1 MYFWR
6 VIMTEQIM
14 FWATV
19 LSPIVGVIAIIVALI
34 IAHGSSKDTSKQIK
48 GIYNLLDVYIASQN
62 PIMIEL
68 KRNYE
73 MQLEELNSQ
82 IRNAEDDLNTVHYP
96 FYGRGARIEDIM
108 ADEENAKRRE
118 KLNSLLNAK
127 KEIDNRLNSI
137 NLYLQKVSK

>member
-1 MYFWR
+1 
-6 VIMTEQIM
+6 MTEQIM
-14 FWATV
+14 FGATV

-34 IAHGSSKDTSKQIK
+34 IAHGSSKDTNKQIK

-96 FYGRGARIEDIM
+96 FYGRGSKIDDIE
-108 ADEENAKRRE
+108 ADMENQKRRE
-118 KLNSLLNAK
+118 YLQNLLSVKNELENK
-127 KEIDNRLNSI
+127 LNSI
-137 NLYLQKVSK
+137 NVYLSKAGK

>member
-1 MYFWR
+1 
-6 VIMTEQIM
+6 MTEQIM

-62 PIMIEL
+62 PIMIES

-73 MQLEELNSQ
+73 MQLEELNLQ

-96 FYGRGARIEDIM
+96 FYGRGARIDDIM

-118 KLNSLLNAK
+118 KLNNLLNAK
-127 KEIDNRLNSI
+127 KEIESRLNSI
-137 NLYLQKVSK
+137 NLYLQKVAK

>member
-1 MYFWR
+1 
-6 VIMTEQIM
+6 M

-34 IAHGSSKDTSKQIK
+34 IAHGSSKDTNKQIK

-62 PIMIEL
+62 PIMIES

-73 MQLEELNSQ
+73 MQLEELNLQ

-96 FYGRGARIEDIM
+96 FYGRGARIDDIM

-118 KLNSLLNAK
+118 KLNNLLNAK
-127 KEIDNRLNSI
+127 KEIEIRLNSI
-137 NLYLQKVSK
+137 NLYLQKVAK

>member
-1 MYFWR
+1 
-6 VIMTEQIM
+6 MTEQIM

-34 IAHGSSKDTSKQIK
+34 IAHGSSKDTNKQIK

>member
-1 MYFWR
+1 
-6 VIMTEQIM
+6 M
-14 FWATV
+14 FGATV

-34 IAHGSSKDTSKQIK
+34 IAHGSSKDTNKQIK

-62 PIMIEL
+62 PIMIES

-73 MQLEELNSQ
+73 MQLEELNLQ

-96 FYGRGARIEDIM
+96 FYGRGARIDDIM

-118 KLNSLLNAK
+118 KLNNLLNAK
-127 KEIDNRLNSI
+127 KEIEIRLNSI
-137 NLYLQKVSK
+137 NLYLQKVAK

>member
-1 MYFWR
+1 
-6 VIMTEQIM
+6 M

-62 PIMIEL
+62 PIMIES

-73 MQLEELNSQ
+73 MQLEELNLQ

-96 FYGRGARIEDIM
+96 FYGRGARIDDIM

-118 KLNSLLNAK
+118 KLNNLLNAK
-127 KEIDNRLNSI
+127 KEIESRLNSI
-137 NLYLQKVSK
+137 NLYLQKVAK

>member
-1 MYFWR
+1 
-6 VIMTEQIM
+6 MTEQIM

-19 LSPIVGVIAIIVALI
+19 LSPIVSVIAIIVALI
-34 IAHGSSKDTSKQIK
+34 IAHGSSKDTNKQIK

-73 MQLEELNSQ
+73 KQLEELNSQ

-96 FYGRGARIEDIM
+96 FYGRGARIDDIE
-108 ADEENAKRRE
+108 ADMENQKRRE
-118 KLNSLLNAK
+118 YLQSLLSVKNELENK
-127 KEIDNRLNSI
+127 LNSI
-137 NLYLQKVSK
+137 NVYLSKAGK

>member
-1 MYFWR
+1 
-6 VIMTEQIM
+6 MTEQIM

-34 IAHGSSKDTSKQIK
+34 IAHGSSKDTNKQIK

-62 PIMIEL
+62 PIMIES

-73 MQLEELNSQ
+73 MQLEELNLQ
-82 IRNAEDDLNTVHYP
+82 IRNVEDDLNTVHYP
-96 FYGRGARIEDIM
+96 FYGRGARIDDIM

-118 KLNSLLNAK
+118 KLNNLLNAK
-127 KEIDNRLNSI
+127 KEIESRLNSI
-137 NLYLQKVSK
+137 NLYLQKVAK

>member
-1 MYFWR
+1 
-6 VIMTEQIM
+6 MTEQIM

-34 IAHGSSKDTSKQIK
+34 IAHGSSKDTNKQIK

-62 PIMIEL
+62 PIMIES

-73 MQLEELNSQ
+73 MQLEELNLQ

-96 FYGRGARIEDIM
+96 FYGRGARIDDIM

-118 KLNSLLNAK
+118 KLNNLLNAK
-127 KEIDNRLNSI
+127 KEIEIRLNSI
-137 NLYLQKVSK
+137 NLYLQKVAK

>member
-1 MYFWR
+1 
-6 VIMTEQIM
+6 MTEQIM
-14 FWATV
+14 FLATV
-19 LSPIVGVIAIIVALI
+19 LSPVVGVIAIIVALI

-48 GIYNLLDVYIASQN
+48 GIYNLLDIYIASQN

-96 FYGRGARIEDIM
+96 FYGRGARIDDIE
-108 ADEENAKRRE
+108 ADMENQKRRE
-118 KLNSLLNAK
+118 YLQSLLSVKNELENK
-127 KEIDNRLNSI
+127 LNSI
-137 NLYLQKVSK
+137 NVYLSKVGK

>member
-1 MYFWR
+1 
-6 VIMTEQIM
+6 M
-14 FWATV
+14 FGATV

-34 IAHGSSKDTSKQIK
+34 IAHGSSKDTNKQIK

-82 IRNAEDDLNTVHYP
+82 IRNAEDDLNTVHYS
-96 FYGRGARIEDIM
+96 FYGRGARIDDIM
-108 ADEENAKRRE
+108 ADEEDAKRRE
-118 KLNSLLNAK
+118 KLNNLLNAK
-127 KEIDNRLNSI
+127 KEIEIRLNSI
-137 NLYLQKVSK
+137 NLYLQKVAK

>member
-1 MYFWR
+1 
-6 VIMTEQIM
+6 MTEQIM
-14 FWATV
+14 FGATV

-34 IAHGSSKDTSKQIK
+34 IAHGSSKDTNKQIK

-82 IRNAEDDLNTVHYP
+82 IRNAEDDLNTVHYS
-96 FYGRGARIEDIM
+96 FYGRGARIDDIM

-118 KLNSLLNAK
+118 KLNNLLNAK
-127 KEIDNRLNSI
+127 KEIEIRLNSI
-137 NLYLQKVSK
+137 NLYLQKVAK

>member
-1 MYFWR
+1 
-6 VIMTEQIM
+6 MTEQIM

-62 PIMIEL
+62 PIMIES

-73 MQLEELNSQ
+73 MQLEELNLQ

-96 FYGRGARIEDIM
+96 FYGRGARIDDIM

-118 KLNSLLNAK
+118 KLNNLLNAK
-127 KEIDNRLNSI
+127 KEIEIRLNSI
-137 NLYLQKVSK
+137 NLYLQKVAK

>member
-1 MYFWR
+1 
-6 VIMTEQIM
+6 MTEQIM

-96 FYGRGARIEDIM
+96 FYGRGARIDDIM

-118 KLNSLLNAK
+118 KLNNLLNAK
-127 KEIDNRLNSI
+127 KEIEIRLNSI

>member
-1 MYFWR
+1 
-6 VIMTEQIM
+6 MTEQIM

-73 MQLEELNSQ
+73 MQLEELNLQ

-96 FYGRGARIEDIM
+96 FYGRGARIDDIM

-118 KLNSLLNAK
+118 KLNNLLNAK
-127 KEIDNRLNSI
+127 KEIEIRLNSI
-137 NLYLQKVSK
+137 NLYLQKVAK

>member
-1 MYFWR
+1 
-6 VIMTEQIM
+6 MTEQIM

-34 IAHGSSKDTSKQIK
+34 IAHGSSKDTYKQIK

-96 FYGRGARIEDIM
+96 FYGRGARIDDIM

>member
-1 MYFWR
+1 
-6 VIMTEQIM
+6 MTEQIM

-34 IAHGSSKDTSKQIK
+34 IAHGSSKDTNKQIK

-82 IRNAEDDLNTVHYP
+82 IRNAEDDLNTVHYS
-96 FYGRGARIEDIM
+96 FYGRGARIDDIM

-118 KLNSLLNAK
+118 KLNNLLNAK
-127 KEIDNRLNSI
+127 KEIEIRLNSI
-137 NLYLQKVSK
+137 NLYLQKVAK

>member
-1 MYFWR
+1 
-6 VIMTEQIM
+6 MTNQIM

-34 IAHGSSKDTSKQIK
+34 IAHGSSKDTNKQIK

-62 PIMIEL
+62 PIMIES

-73 MQLEELNSQ
+73 MQLEELNLQ

-96 FYGRGARIEDIM
+96 FYGRGARIDDIM

-118 KLNSLLNAK
+118 KLNNLLNAK
-127 KEIDNRLNSI
+127 KEIEIRLNSI
-137 NLYLQKVSK
+137 NLYLQKVAK

>member
-1 MYFWR
+1 
-6 VIMTEQIM
+6 MTEQIM

-34 IAHGSSKDTSKQIK
+34 IAYGSSKDTSKQIK

-62 PIMIEL
+62 PIMIES

-73 MQLEELNSQ
+73 MQLEELNLQ

-96 FYGRGARIEDIM
+96 FYGRGARIDDIE
-108 ADEENAKRRE
+108 ADMENQKRRE
-118 KLNSLLNAK
+118 YLQSLLSAK
-127 KEIDNRLNSI
+127 NELENKLNSI
-137 NLYLQKVSK
+137 NMYLSKAGK